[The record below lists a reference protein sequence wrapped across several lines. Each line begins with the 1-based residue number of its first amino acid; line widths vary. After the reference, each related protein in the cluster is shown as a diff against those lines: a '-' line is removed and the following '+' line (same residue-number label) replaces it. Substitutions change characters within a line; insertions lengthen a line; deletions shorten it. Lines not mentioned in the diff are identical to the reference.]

1 MIIAVQGTGSFDDY
15 NVFLRSMSVAM
26 SGKQDDDKEIMVY
39 SLGPRTINGFVTG
52 FCNLTER
59 SLKSRGIRIKHRK
72 VPVSWIENELDSL
85 DYFIFLSKP
94 NEYASKI
101 SAQAELKG
109 VEVGWFRY

>member
-94 NEYASKI
+94 NEYASKL

-109 VEVGWFRY
+109 VEVGVFRY

>member
-26 SGKQDDDKEIMVY
+26 SGKKDDDKEILVY
-39 SLGPRTINGFVTG
+39 SLGPRTINSFVTG

-59 SLKSRGIRIKHRK
+59 SLKSRGIKIKHSR
-72 VPVSWIENELDSL
+72 VPVSWMENELDKL

-94 NEYASKI
+94 SEYASKL

-109 VEVGWFRY
+109 VEVGVFRY

>member
-1 MIIAVQGTGSFDDY
+1 MIIAVQGTASFDDY

-26 SGKQDDDKEIMVY
+26 SGKKPEDKEIKVY
-39 SLGPRTINGFVTG
+39 SLGPKTINSFVTG

-59 SLKSRGIRIKHRK
+59 SLKSRGLKIKHSR
-72 VPVSWIENELDSL
+72 VPVSWIENELDSI

>member
-1 MIIAVQGTGSFDDY
+1 MIIAVQGTNSFNDY

-39 SLGPRTINGFVTG
+39 SLGPRTINSFVTG

-59 SLKSRGIRIKHRK
+59 SLKSRGIKIKHNR
-72 VPVSWIENELDSL
+72 VPVSWMENELEKL

-94 NEYASKI
+94 GEYASKI

-109 VEVGWFRY
+109 VEVGVFRY